1 MRKRKSLFERITKF
15 VWSDET
21 TDDFHSLCLNV
32 FEYQY
37 YQYYQYNA
45 NEAYRRYC
53 KSKGAEPQNIS
64 SWLDIPAFPSD
75 AFKKDIIVSFP
86 LEKMAME
93 NLTSGTTCPELRGS
107 VFRDEYGRELA
118 LDCNRKI
125 MGDYIFPEGERMP
138 ILILAP
144 SPEMAPTMGMA
155 IGMAETIK
163 HFGAEGSDFFITKKG
178 LKIKELL
185 KAMRDFECKGKPVAI
200 IGSTSAFVY
209 IFNSCRENGIRFS
222 LPKGS
227 RIADGGGYRGKF
239 GECTREMY
247 YRQCLEIFGVSEEYC
262 VSVLGMAE
270 CTTNFVD
277 SSLRDSLNGIKR
289 KRHKSN
295 HKWAKVVA
303 FDIETHA
310 HSRPLPE
317 GEIGLLRHYDL
328 ANLPTVIAVQTD
340 NLGYNTG
347 DGFEIIGRA
356 KVVDGKVSMVPSDK
370 PVGPMGDKKIF
381 SFLDA
386 YMKFSIKR
394 QISKIKKDES
404 FCPCGEI
411 IDDMI
416 AGKTDKVGD

>member
-1 MRKRKSLFERITKF
+1 MSEEQRNVLFERINKF
-15 VWSDET
+15 VWSDGAN
-21 TDDFHSLCLNV
+21 DDFNSLCLDA

-37 YQYYQYNA
+37 NA
-45 NEAYRRYC
+45 SEAYRKYC
-53 KSKGAEPQNIS
+53 LNKGAKPQDIS

-75 AFKKDIIVSFP
+75 AFKKDVIVSFP
-86 LEKMAME
+86 IEKAVME

-107 VFRDEYGRELA
+107 VFRDEYGRKLA
-118 LDCNRKI
+118 LDCNRKV
-125 MGDYIFPEGERMP
+125 MGDYIFPEGYRMP

-163 HFGAEGSDFFITKKG
+163 HFGAEGSDFFITKRG
-178 LKIKELL
+178 LKIKELI
-185 KAMRDFECKGKPVAI
+185 KTMRDFEYKGKPIAI
-200 IGSTSAFVY
+200 IGSTSAFVF

-222 LPKGS
+222 LPRGS
-227 RIADGGGYRGKF
+227 RIVDGGGYRGKF

-247 YRQCLEIFGVSEEYC
+247 YKQCFEILGISEEYC
-262 VSVLGMAE
+262 VNVLGMAE

-277 SSLRDSLNGIKR
+277 SSLRDALNGIKR
-289 KRHKSN
+289 KRYKPN
-295 HKWAKVVA
+295 HKWARVVA
-303 FDIETHA
+303 FDMETC
-310 HSRPLPE
+310 SRPLPQ
-317 GEIGLLRHYDL
+317 GELGLLRHYDL

-356 KVVDGKVSMVPSDK
+356 KVVNGKVSMIPSDK
-370 PVGPMGDKKIF
+370 PVGPMGEKKIF

-416 AGKTDKVGD
+416 VGKTNKIEDRSC

>member
-1 MRKRKSLFERITKF
+1 MNIMLDEQRKSLFGRINRF
-15 VWSDET
+15 VWSDNEKN
-21 TDDFHSLCLNV
+21 DAFNSLCLEV

-37 YQYYQYNA
+37 EA
-45 NEAYRRYC
+45 NEAYRKYC
-53 KSKGAEPQNIS
+53 NGKGIS
-64 SWLDIPAFPSD
+64 SGDITSWIDIPAFPSD

-86 LEKMAME
+86 IEKMVME

-118 LDCNRKI
+118 LSCNRKV
-125 MGDYIFPEGERMP
+125 MGDYLFPENERMP
-138 ILILAP
+138 ILVLAP

-163 HFGAEGSDFFITKKG
+163 HFGADGSGFFITKRG
-178 LKIKELL
+178 LKIKEFL
-185 KAMRDFECKGKPVAI
+185 KAMRDFERKGTPVAV
-200 IGSTSAFVY
+200 IGATSAFVY
-209 IFNSCRENGIRFS
+209 IFDSCKSNGIKFS

-247 YRQCLEIFGVSEEYC
+247 YSQCFNTFGVPEEYC
-262 VSVLGMAE
+262 VNVLGMAE

-277 SSLRDSLNGIKR
+277 SSLRDALRGIERNRR
-289 KRHKSN
+289 KPN

-303 FDIETHA
+303 YDIETC
-310 HSRPLPE
+310 SKPVSK
-317 GEIGLLRHYDL
+317 GELGLLRHYDL
-328 ANLPTVIAVQTD
+328 ANLPTVLAVQTD
-340 NLGYNTG
+340 NLGYCIE

-356 KVVDGKVSMVPSDK
+356 KVVDGKVSQAPSEM
-370 PVGPMGDKKIF
+370 PVGPMGDRKIF
-381 SFLDA
+381 SFIDG

-394 QISKIKKDES
+394 QIAKLKKDES

-416 AGKTDKVGD
+416 DGAGIKK